1 VSRRR
6 TSAEEQVAE
15 LLRTA
20 KRSLGLPVAFLSRLD
35 GTTQHLEVVESD
47 VPLLFREKV
56 TQVQRTSLCQKVLD
70 GDLPAVMPD
79 VTAEPA
85 AKGLPATRLP
95 HIRSYLTVPVHLSDG
110 SLYGTF
116 CAAGLSRRPDL
127 LARDRTLLD
136 VLARAAA
143 LVVEPE
149 LRAEQE
155 RDAVLERLRPV
166 ERAGGPRV
174 LLQPIVDIAT
184 GARVGAEALSRFPA
198 EWGLAPDV
206 VFGQAHA
213 VGRGDHLELLALQR
227 AAAHLGTVEGYVSM
241 NVSPATLLTAE
252 LQRLLEALPLHR
264 VLLELSEHDAV
275 EDYDALRAVLRPLRQ
290 RGMRLAVDDVGAGFS
305 SLRHIVVTE
314 PDVIKLDRSI
324 VDGVAADHVLRS
336 LVRSL
341 VDFSAGLGALVV
353 AEGVEGP
360 ADAEVLHDLRVGY
373 GQGWHWGRAV
383 PAELLEDRYAAV
395 LPPPATGGLVG
406 PAATSTTVP
415 AQGRARSTV
424 TT

>member
-1 VSRRR
+1 MSRRR
-6 TSAEEQVAE
+6 TPAEDQVAD

-20 KRSLGLPVAFLSRLD
+20 KESLRLPVAFLSRLD
-35 GTTQHLEVVESD
+35 GTTQTLEVVESD
-47 VPLLFREKV
+47 VPVLFREKV
-56 TQVQRTSLCQKVLD
+56 TQVQATSLCQRVLD
-70 GDLPAVMPD
+70 GELPAVMPD
-79 VTAEPA
+79 VLAEPA
-85 AKGLPATRLP
+85 ARGLPATKIP

-143 LVVEPE
+143 LIVEPE
-149 LRAEQE
+149 MRAQQQ
-155 RDAVLERLRPV
+155 RDDVLTRLEPV

-184 GARVGAEALSRFPA
+184 GRRVGAEALSRFPA
-198 EWGLAPDV
+198 EWQLTPDV
-206 VFGQAHA
+206 VFAQAHG
-213 VGRGDHLELLALQR
+213 VGRGHHLELLALQR
-227 AAAHLGTVEGYVSM
+227 AAAHLAAVPGYVSM
-241 NVSPATLLTAE
+241 NVSPATLLTPE
-252 LQRLLEALPLHR
+252 LLALLEGMPVER

-275 EDYDALRAVLRPLRQ
+275 EDYDALRAALRPLRR

-324 VDGVAADHVLRS
+324 VDGVSREPVLRS

-341 VDFSAGLGALVV
+341 VDFAAGLGAVVV
-353 AEGVEGP
+353 AEGVEV
-360 ADAEVLHDLRVGY
+360 AEDAAALHDLRVGY
-373 GQGWHWGRAV
+373 GQGWFWGRAV
-383 PAELLEDRYAAV
+383 PADLLDETYATGRDEPVAAAPAVEPAALVPQQTRADSPAAV
-395 LPPPATGGLVG
+395 
-406 PAATSTTVP
+406 
-415 AQGRARSTV
+415 
-424 TT
+424 